1 MKRICLY
8 LCIVSTLFAS
18 DNIDNQAELTA
29 AHDFLEISKNYIKT
43 QNVHYMKHQATKN
56 ITRLNDIN
64 FSLKPILKP
73 LKPFDQLKIHY
84 AYPLKIFLPSQVTI
98 TDARLSNSEKQPT
111 TSQNIV
117 MLTVTDDFE
126 SGLLDIVYV
135 EGDDVKNG
143 KYLSIKLDKYIFNN
157 IEELENN
164 MLFTQVQYFESKII
178 DNNKVL
184 TSLKPFEYEMPFSQ
198 VSYMGIT
205 YDVTLINIV
214 DENGNYIKELKDKK
228 FINSALIYNNKTYNY
243 YVK

>member
-135 EGDDVKNG
+135 EGNDVKNG

-228 FINSALIYNNKTYNY
+228 YINSALIYNNKTYNY
-243 YVK
+243 YVR

>member
-18 DNIDNQAELTA
+18 DNIDNQGELTA